1 MKELEARVESDLGGP
16 LPSPGPA
23 APPAASRQSGLREI
37 FRRPYGKRT
46 LILSVFNLLQTIAF
60 YGFGSWVPTLLIAK
74 GIHITTSFEYAFV
87 IAIANP
93 LGPLLGMRVA
103 DRVERKWQIVSAAA
117 SIGAFIYLF
126 AHPAGAAPVIA
137 FGAMVT
143 LSNNWMSFAFH
154 NYQSE
159 LFPTRIRARAVG
171 FVYAWSRA
179 SAALAGLGIGF
190 LLRVGGTGAVA
201 SLIAASMAV
210 MVVAIGGFGPKTKGL
225 ALEEIS
231 A

>member
-1 MKELEARVESDLGGP
+1 M
-16 LPSPGPA
+16 
-23 APPAASRQSGLREI
+23 
-37 FRRPYGKRT
+37 
-46 LILSVFNLLQTIAF
+46 SVFNLTQTIAF

-74 GIHITTSFEYAFV
+74 GIHITTSLQYSFI

-93 LGPLLGMRVA
+93 VGPLLGMLAA
-103 DRVERKWQIVSAAA
+103 DRMERKWQIVSAGVG
-117 SIGAFIYLF
+117 IGAFVYLF
-126 AHPAGAAPVIA
+126 AHPAGAALVIV

-143 LSNNWMSFAFH
+143 LFNNWMSFAFH

-171 FVYAWSRA
+171 FVYAWSRV
-179 SAALAGLGIGF
+179 SAALAGLGIGV
-190 LLRVGGTGAVA
+190 LLQEGGTGAVG
-201 SLIAASMAV
+201 SFIAAAMAV
-210 MVVAIGGFGPKTKGL
+210 MVITIGVFGPKTRGL